1 MAVGA
6 GGAFTPGLNE
16 LPPVGPMRFS
26 VGVTAGVV
34 DGVVVVLDGLSVSP
48 PPQAV
53 NAAIDTMA
61 ATPRTPA
68 VRRVCILS
76 MSVHPILVVRSEDK
90 SFRFGA

>member
-6 GGAFTPGLNE
+6 AGACTVGLKE
-16 LPPVGPMRFS
+16 LPPVGLMPFS
-26 VGVTAGVV
+26 VGVTPGVV

-61 ATPRTPA
+61 STPRTPA

-76 MSVHPILVVRSEDK
+76 MSVHPILL
-90 SFRFGA
+90 